1 MSEVTPSPARTG
13 VVLSG
18 GGARGAY
25 EAGVISGIVDILGA
39 QGPERAPF
47 SIFTGISVGA
57 IAAATRSTIPGA
69 TTWTPAPGP
78 RSRATS
84 CRYGSHRKSSGRAAC
99 AEPRTPLSRCAPRS
113 KLIRRRTAGSC
124 GGSRTL
130 RSSRL

>member
-13 VVLSG
+13 VVHSG

-25 EAGVISGIVDILGA
+25 EAGVIAGIVDILGA

-47 SIFTGISVGA
+47 SIFTGTSVGA

-69 TTWTPAPGP
+69 TTWTSAPGP

-84 CRYGSHRKSSGRAAC
+84 CRHHKSSGRAAC

-124 GGSRTL
+124 GGPRTL